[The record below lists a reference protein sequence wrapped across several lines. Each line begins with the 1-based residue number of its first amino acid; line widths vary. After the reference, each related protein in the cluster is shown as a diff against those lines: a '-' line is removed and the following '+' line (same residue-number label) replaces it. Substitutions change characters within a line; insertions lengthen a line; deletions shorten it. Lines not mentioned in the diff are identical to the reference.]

1 VYALSLYDL
10 LGFAVSHMNLA
21 RVAIFLEFE
30 TLRIVLL
37 VFLGC
42 VVAAL
47 AGCAS
52 QRDHNAILFSFACH
66 FFLRSS
72 GGCNNAH

>member
-1 VYALSLYDL
+1 MSVLSPYDL

-21 RVAIFLEFE
+21 CVAIFLEFE

-66 FFLRSS
+66 FFLRSLR
-72 GGCNNAH
+72 GCNEL